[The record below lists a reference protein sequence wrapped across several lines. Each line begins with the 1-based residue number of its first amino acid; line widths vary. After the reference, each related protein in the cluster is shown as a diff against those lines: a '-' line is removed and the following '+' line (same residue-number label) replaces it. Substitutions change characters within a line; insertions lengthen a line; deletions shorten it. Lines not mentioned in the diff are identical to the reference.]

1 MTLFEIDEQLEA
13 DTLRVGSLGLSE
25 LLLMNDS
32 RWFWLIL
39 VPRIEDAEEWHEL
52 HTDQR
57 QDIDFEIANVA
68 AVLKGM
74 SSCKKVNI
82 ASLGNV
88 VNQLHIHIIARNE
101 GDDNW
106 PGPVWG
112 HGQKVP
118 YNEDAAQQI
127 VEVLQAHL
135 DLDAL

>member
-1 MTLFEIDEQLEA
+1 MTEYDLDRRLA
-13 DTLRVGSLGLSE
+13 DDTIHIGSLETSE

-57 QDIDFEIANVA
+57 QDIDFEVANVA
-68 AVLKGM
+68 SVLKGM
-74 SSCKKVNI
+74 SACKKVNI

-88 VNQLHIHIIARNE
+88 VSQLHIHIVARNE
-101 GDDNW
+101 GDENW

-112 HGQKVP
+112 VGEKVP
-118 YNEDAAQQI
+118 YHEDAAQQI
-127 VEVLQAHL
+127 AEVLCMHL
-135 DLDAL
+135 DLVAI